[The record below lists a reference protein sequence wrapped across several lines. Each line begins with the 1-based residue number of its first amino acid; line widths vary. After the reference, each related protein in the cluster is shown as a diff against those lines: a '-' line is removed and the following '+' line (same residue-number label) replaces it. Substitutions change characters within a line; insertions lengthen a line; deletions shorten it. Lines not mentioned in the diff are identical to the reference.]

1 MFGRSLPRV
10 AGRRYPMA
18 DKEIRYVDGGAYDG
32 SGRARVVYLMVDGRR
47 VAKYIGYTK
56 KVEDASM
63 VLYPRQVYNSV
74 VISVPGRH
82 VVSVFDIKS
91 R

>member
-1 MFGRSLPRV
+1 
-10 AGRRYPMA
+10 MA
-18 DKEIRYVDGGAYDG
+18 DKEIRYVDGGAYG
-32 SGRARVVYLMVDGRR
+32 SSGRMREVYLTVDGRR

-56 KVEDASM
+56 TPEDASM
-63 VLYPRQVYNSV
+63 VLYPRRVYNSV
-74 VISVPGRH
+74 VISLPGKH